1 MAETVKKASSTKAPA
16 KARKTAAPKAA
27 DTTTAQNGTTGN
39 ATAAG
44 RAPVAAGTASPKSAP
59 STKTGTGASKVTPFR
74 YSHDQVAQLAHKY
87 WAERGRRDGHH
98 LEDWFRAEQEL
109 RSKAS

>member
-27 DTTTAQNGTTGN
+27 DTTTTQNGTTSN

-44 RAPVAAGTASPKSAP
+44 NAPVAVTAASPKTAA
-59 STKTGTGASKVTPFR
+59 STKTVNGASNVTPFR

-87 WAERGRRDGHH
+87 WAERGGRDGHH
-98 LEDWFRAEQEL
+98 LDDWFRAEQEL